1 MLAINV
7 AVRIDVY
14 GIVYAIALGLL
25 LITPCRRLRLV
36 WNIYLLV
43 HGSLLMIQY
52 LLVLN
57 TPYGACIQDDREDKG
72 RCSSLYHVQ
81 FTAEK

>member
-14 GIVYAIALGLL
+14 GVVYAIALGIL
-25 LITPCRRLRLV
+25 LITPHRRLRPV
-36 WNIYLLV
+36 WSVYLLV
-43 HGSLLMIQY
+43 HSSLLMIQY

-57 TPYGACIQDDREDKG
+57 TPYGACIQDDHEDKG
-72 RCSSLYHVQ
+72 IMKL
-81 FTAEK
+81 

>member
-14 GIVYAIALGLL
+14 GVVYAIALGIL
-25 LITPCRRLRLV
+25 LITPRRRLRLV
-36 WNIYLLV
+36 WNVYLLV

-57 TPYGACIQDDREDKG
+57 TPYGACIQDDHEEKG
-72 RCSSLYHVQ
+72 VIKL
-81 FTAEK
+81 

>member
-14 GIVYAIALGLL
+14 GVVYAIALGIL
-25 LITPCRRLRLV
+25 LITPHRRLRLV
-36 WNIYLLV
+36 WSVYLLV
-43 HGSLLMIQY
+43 HGSLLIIQY

-72 RCSSLYHVQ
+72 MYNIVVDYS
-81 FTAEK
+81 